1 MKLNGRNVL
10 AATVS
15 LCLAGAVS
23 SVAMAKNPPKP
34 PPEPPPDPGAACA
47 ESESFFPAFVYGF
60 GDEIRLS
67 NAAGDCSILVHRLI
81 DAEIRGIDA
90 SSIKYRLF
98 DQGGD
103 SWFGKVIWSEQ
114 EDYDSETGWPPTEV
128 RLLEFEVEDQAI
140 TTPLPLEPRVLLVE
154 PEGWENFETPD
165 LSPDGERFVVQA
177 RFSKDEGAAA
187 YIFEYEIPESGP
199 VNPKDHELVV
209 ALNANELELDSVYA
223 SRPTYGVVSNGDR
236 VYFGYGHSPRN
247 LAYVE
252 KNSPENWN
260 SEAEPVLV
268 VTREDGQGGPG
279 DVGLW
284 FDGREVV
291 ARLDEVDGLESIEI
305 LDVDACVAGEVG
317 CVLVDGIEAVQVG
330 SFTTFTE
337 GPLPALLYLYDVDA
351 RLVGYEIREC
361 DLMQSP
367 ETCSRTVIPGI
378 KDRTR
383 TLQFVDAAD

>member
-23 SVAMAKNPPKP
+23 SVAMAKKPPKP
-34 PPEPPPDPGAACA
+34 PPEPPPDPGAVCA
-47 ESESFFPAFVYGF
+47 ESASFFPAFVYAF
-60 GDEIRLS
+60 GGEIRLS
-67 NAAGDCSILVHRLI
+67 DAAGECSIPVNELE
-81 DAEIRGIDA
+81 DAEFRGNDA
-90 SSIKYRLF
+90 SSIRYRLF
-98 DQGGD
+98 DEGNDLWRGR
-103 SWFGKVIWSEQ
+103 VIWTENP
-114 EDYDSETGWPPTEV
+114 DYSLKTGWPPTEI
-128 RLLEFEVEDQAI
+128 RMLEFEVSDQVI

-177 RFSKDEGAAA
+177 RFSEDEGAAA
-187 YIFEYEIPESGP
+187 YIFEYAIPETGP
-199 VNPKDHELVV
+199 IDPGNHELVV
-209 ALNANELELDSVYA
+209 ALDADELGLDSVYA
-223 SRPTYGVVSNGDR
+223 SRPTYGVVSGGDR

-330 SFTTFTE
+330 SFTTITE

-361 DLMQSP
+361 DLTQPPAS
-367 ETCSRTVIPGI
+367 CGRTVIPGI